1 MALKSSGRT
10 AARMIVAADVAVLL
24 NEKHSTDRKA
34 AAMDRRSRR
43 VLDVMVVFTS
53 MASCRSTMYVV
64 LHYLYSGSRQVKV
77 ASVCFNK
84 K

>member
-10 AARMIVAADVAVLL
+10 AARMIVADDVAVLL

-64 LHYLYSGSRQVKV
+64 LHLYSGSRQVKV

>member
-53 MASCRSTMYVV
+53 MASCRSTMYAV
-64 LHYLYSGSRQVKV
+64 LHIFRKS
-77 ASVCFNK
+77 ASESSK
-84 K
+84 RLLQ